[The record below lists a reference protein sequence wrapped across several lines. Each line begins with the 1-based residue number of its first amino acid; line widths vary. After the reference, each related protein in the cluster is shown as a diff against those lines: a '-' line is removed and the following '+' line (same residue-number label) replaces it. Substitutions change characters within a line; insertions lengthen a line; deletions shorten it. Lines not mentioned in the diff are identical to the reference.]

1 MAYSKEV
8 VIRARERL
16 ASMKADKE
24 SLAQQR
30 LAEAYQQVPRL
41 RQIDKMLRQTM
52 AATIQAAF
60 TKGEDVHAAMEQV
73 KQENLRLQQERQ
85 ELIEANF
92 RLGWLDES
100 PVCGCCGGSGYIG
113 STMCK
118 CLSDLCLEEQRKELT
133 LLAGSNAS
141 FDKFRLD
148 YYPDILDKNS
158 EMPISI
164 RVVMARTFD
173 VCRQYAQNFDKNSGN
188 LLFCGDTGL
197 GKTFLSACIA
207 KEVAAKGFS
216 VAYESAT
223 HLFTNMERAKFES
236 DEDAREKAERY
247 SACDLL
253 IIDDLGTE
261 MVSQFTLS
269 SLYTLIN
276 DRVLSGKA
284 TIISTNMTNDTMK
297 HRYNSQIVSRLRG
310 NFTRVTFLGE
320 DSRLKQN
327 QGRL

>member
-24 SLAQQR
+24 SLTQQR
-30 LAEAYQQVPRL
+30 LAEAYQQIPRL
-41 RQIDKMLRQTM
+41 REIDRLLRQTM

-100 PVCGCCGGSGYIG
+100 PVCSHCGGSGYIG
-113 STMCK
+113 STMCR
-118 CLSDLCLEEQRKELT
+118 CLAELCLDEQKKELT
-133 LLAGSNAS
+133 LLAGSDAS
-141 FDKFRLD
+141 FDQFRLE
-148 YYPDILDKNS
+148 YYPNVIDPTLNVN
-158 EMPISI
+158 I
-164 RVVMARTFD
+164 RTLMAKTYD
-173 VCRQYAQNFDKNSGN
+173 VCQQYALNFNTNAGN

-216 VAYESAT
+216 VAYESAV
-223 HLFTNMERAKFES
+223 HLFTNMERAKFHN
-236 DEDAREKAERY
+236 DEDARAKAQKY
-247 SACDLL
+247 TDSDLL

-261 MVSQFTLS
+261 IVSQFTLTA
-269 SLYTLIN
+269 LYTLIN
-276 DRVLSGKA
+276 DRVLCGKP
-284 TIISTNMTNDTMK
+284 TIISTNLTTDGIAR
-297 HRYNSQIVSRLRG
+297 RYNPQIASRLRG
-310 NFTRVTFLGE
+310 NFRRIAFVGE
-320 DSRLKQN
+320 DIRLKK
-327 QGRL
+327 L

>member
-24 SLAQQR
+24 SLTQQR
-30 LAEAYQQVPRL
+30 LAEAYQQIPRL
-41 RQIDKMLRQTM
+41 REIDRSLRQTM

-100 PVCGCCGGSGYIG
+100 PVCSHCGGSGYIG
-113 STMCK
+113 STMCR
-118 CLSDLCLEEQRKELT
+118 CLAELCLDEQKKELT
-133 LLAGSNAS
+133 LLAGSGAS
-141 FDKFRLD
+141 FDQFRLE
-148 YYPDILDKNS
+148 YYDDVIDPETKAS
-158 EMPISI
+158 F
-164 RVVMARTFD
+164 RTVMAKTFD
-173 VCRQYAQNFDKNSGN
+173 ICLQYARNFGDNTGN
-188 LLFCGDTGL
+188 LLLSGNTGL

-216 VAYESAT
+216 VAYESAV
-223 HLFTNMERAKFES
+223 HLFTNMERAKFHN
-236 DEDAREKAERY
+236 DEDAQAKTQKY
-247 SACDLL
+247 TDCDLL

-261 MVSQFTLS
+261 IVSQFTLTA
-269 SLYTLIN
+269 LYTLIN
-276 DRVLSGKA
+276 DRVLCGKP
-284 TIISTNMTNDTMK
+284 TIISTNLNTDGITR
-297 HRYNSQIVSRLRG
+297 RYNPQIASRLRG
-310 NFTRVTFLGE
+310 NFRRVAFVG
-320 DSRLKQN
+320 DDIRLKK
-327 QGRL
+327 L